1 MMKHV
6 PMSQVKQQ
14 TCKTQVWNEIHTW
27 QSLKNKSRVFV
38 LINHL
43 NESFQ
48 IENFTNLI
56 LDSITAHSFGI
67 LYNFVPDDLI
77 NSSWIHLKKYIQ
89 MCVLILLFTRFI
101 DCNCAHPQW
110 GTADTENKVPSVGNQ
125 ERTNVLP
132 LKPGVGQNY
141 IPMHTASNF
150 FSELNATFPL
160 HLPSFFSKSSPYFL
174 TA

>member
-1 MMKHV
+1 MNLF
-6 PMSQVKQQ
+6 
-14 TCKTQVWNEIHTW
+14 C
-27 QSLKNKSRVFV
+27 LFFVFV
-38 LINHL
+38 SINRL

-48 IENFTNLI
+48 LTNSI
-56 LDSITAHSFGI
+56 LDSITAHSFDI

-77 NSSWIHLKKYIQ
+77 NSSWIHLEEYIE

-141 IPMHTASNF
+141 IPMHTARNF
-150 FSELNATFPL
+150 FSELSVTFPL
-160 HLPSFFSKSSPYFL
+160 RSPSFFSKSSFL
-174 TA
+174 FFNFVSLG